1 MSKSLFL
8 EHLKKNET
16 QKALAFFLEFS
27 QEDQVSVL
35 SYYAQLINS
44 KKQIS
49 INPKMIAFLRRDL
62 REGKTYQEFESAWL
76 PDAPTKKIDDQKI
89 VDYYKLPVQVI
100 NAQSV
105 QNPKELISIG
115 LVDASQ
121 EEIIKEAQKNAD
133 ADAARRKQT
142 AEVTEKGS
150 VGLYKVMGSYILGK

>member
-76 PDAPTKKIDDQKI
+76 PDAPTKKIDNQKI

-115 LVDASQ
+115 LVDAFQ